1 MLRWVGL
8 GQLRYPSFVEPC
20 SYPWYD
26 YLEGDLVYMHVVI
39 FVTASNKKEAQKIA
53 AGLIKQKLAACVN
66 IVDKVDSLFFWE
78 AKIQK
83 AKESL
88 LIIKSKKE
96 KMSKVIRLVKS
107 LHSYE
112 VPEII
117 ALPIIAGDKPYLR
130 WIDAALR

>member
-1 MLRWVGL
+1 
-8 GQLRYPSFVEPC
+8 
-20 SYPWYD
+20 
-26 YLEGDLVYMHVVI
+26 MHIIV
-39 FVTASNKKEAQKIA
+39 FVTTSNKKEAQKIA

-78 AKIQK
+78 GKTQK

-96 KMSKVIRLVKS
+96 KWGRLAKLVKS
-107 LHSYE
+107 LHSYT

-117 ALPIIAGDKPYLR
+117 AIPIISGDKPYLR
-130 WIDAALR
+130 WIDATLR